1 VEAGKESY
9 RGLVIW
15 QKAKELVL
23 QIYTETNKF
32 PQSEVFGL
40 TSQLRRAVLSI
51 PVNIAEGK
59 ERQYDKE
66 FVQFLHVARGSLAE
80 VEVFLEIAKDLG
92 YLAVDKFN
100 LLENQAAEVGKLI
113 NGLINSLK

>member
-1 VEAGKESY
+1 MGQEGY
-9 RGLVIW
+9 RGLVVW

-23 QIYTETNKF
+23 QIYAETNKF
-32 PQSEVFGL
+32 PQSEAFGL
-40 TSQLRRAVLSI
+40 TSQLRRAVLSV
-51 PVNIAEGK
+51 PANIAEGK

-66 FVQFLHVARGSLAE
+66 FVQFLYLARSSLAE

-92 YLAVDKFN
+92 YLTLDGFN
-100 LLENQAAEVGKLI
+100 RLEKQTSEVGKLI

>member
-1 VEAGKESY
+1 MEVGQEGY
-9 RGLVIW
+9 RGLVVW

-23 QIYTETNKF
+23 QIYAETNKF

-40 TSQLRRAVLSI
+40 TSQLRRAALSV
-51 PVNIAEGK
+51 PANIAEGK

-66 FVQFLHVARGSLAE
+66 FVQFLYIARGSLAE

-92 YLAVDKFN
+92 YLTVGGFN
-100 LLENQAAEVGKLI
+100 RLEKQTSEVGKLI